1 VIWKKNRQ
9 PWGDY
14 ICLGKFG
21 VIISDMPDSAQIRA
35 FIAIN
40 LPAEV
45 REKLERVQ
53 RELKSALADSDVRWT
68 KPEQVHLTLKFLG
81 DIAADSLEDLKRAI
95 QRACEGI
102 APFLLRAESLGVFPD
117 SQKPRVIWV
126 DVHGE
131 TDFLRRLQERVEQE
145 TVAWRELEQRTFQ
158 PHLTLARVHK
168 LKPQEAQIL
177 REKIRGQTAAQ
188 FGTWRAVQVDLMQS
202 KLSSTGAEHFQL
214 AEFPL
219 GG

>member
-1 VIWKKNRQ
+1 MSE
-9 PWGDY
+9 DT
-14 ICLGKFG
+14 F
-21 VIISDMPDSAQIRA
+21 IRA

-45 REKLERVQ
+45 RANLERVQ
-53 RELKSALADSDVRWT
+53 RELKSALPGSRVRWT

-81 DIAADSLEDLKRAI
+81 DIAADSLENLKSALHRS
-95 QRACEGI
+95 CENV
-102 APFLLRAESLGVFPD
+102 APFSLRAESLGVFPD

-145 TVAWRELEQRTFQ
+145 TVAWRELERRTFQ

-188 FGTWRAVQVDLMQS
+188 FGTWPAVQVDLMQS
-202 KLSSTGAEHFQL
+202 KLSGTGAAHFQL

>member
-1 VIWKKNRQ
+1 MIWKKNRQ

-68 KPEQVHLTLKFLG
+68 KPAQVHLTLKFLG
-81 DIAADSLEDLKRAI
+81 DIARIHWK
-95 QRACEGI
+95 
-102 APFLLRAESLGVFPD
+102 
-117 SQKPRVIWV
+117 
-126 DVHGE
+126 
-131 TDFLRRLQERVEQE
+131 T
-145 TVAWRELEQRTFQ
+145 
-158 PHLTLARVHK
+158 
-168 LKPQEAQIL
+168 
-177 REKIRGQTAAQ
+177 
-188 FGTWRAVQVDLMQS
+188 
-202 KLSSTGAEHFQL
+202 
-214 AEFPL
+214 
-219 GG
+219 